1 MRRDMDLCRM
11 ILFYIEE
18 NYSAGSRLINISL
31 NGYTNSEI
39 YEHCKLLYEAGLIQE
54 FNDISTTMGERQ
66 CMVGNLSNKGYDLL
80 DSIRQDTIW
89 NKTKSTIKEKGL
101 PLVLDTIKTV
111 AVTLISAATEGVANS
126 IIKNGGQV

>member
-18 NYSAGSRLINISL
+18 NYSAGNRLINISL
-31 NGYTNSEI
+31 NGYTSSEI

-66 CMVGNLSNKGYDLL
+66 CMVGNLSNKGYDFL

-126 IIKNGGQV
+126 IIKNGGTT